1 MSIEP
6 ALHHMA
12 PARDLPLVPSHD
24 DIDLRLLLVQLWRDK
39 KTIIGF
45 TIVTAILSLVMAF
58 MLPQKW
64 TSKAVLAVPESIQV
78 NNLEIVIIQLRVLGV
93 DIKGNRSDIFNLFI
107 KKLSSQSQFQH
118 WLRQSKMLNDSSDPV
133 TIEYELNRMAES
145 LTIVNNADPK
155 KVNEQLPYVSWT
167 VSFTGSKQEQAQQI
181 LSGFLD
187 FISQQVRK
195 EVLETLRSS
204 IDKTIRNNQE
214 SLELN
219 RTHLENA
226 RSILIQR
233 LKYSLSIANAAGVQ
247 KPLYSQGMAVRDDP
261 DFSISL
267 GAAGIAEKLKIE
279 SSLKNVSDLNSDLQN
294 SEYTLKKLQ
303 SLSIPDVNFIP
314 VTFQL
319 SPTLP
324 LKKDGPGKVLILVL
338 SSMLGSFLGCGY
350 VLVKQLF
357 KV

>member
-1 MSIEP
+1 M
-6 ALHHMA
+6 
-12 PARDLPLVPSHD
+12 
-24 DIDLRLLLVQLWRDK
+24 
-39 KTIIGF
+39 
-45 TIVTAILSLVMAF
+45 
-58 MLPQKW
+58 
-64 TSKAVLAVPESIQV
+64 
-78 NNLEIVIIQLRVLGV
+78 
-93 DIKGNRSDIFNLFI
+93 
-107 KKLSSQSQFQH
+107 
-118 WLRQSKMLNDSSDPV
+118 
-133 TIEYELNRMAES
+133 
-145 LTIVNNADPK
+145 
-155 KVNEQLPYVSWT
+155 
-167 VSFTGSKQEQAQQI
+167 
-181 LSGFLD
+181 
-187 FISQQVRK
+187 
-195 EVLETLRSS
+195 
-204 IDKTIRNNQE
+204 
-214 SLELN
+214 
-219 RTHLENA
+219 
-226 RSILIQR
+226 
-233 LKYSLSIANAAGVQ
+233 
-247 KPLYSQGMAVRDDP
+247 YSQGMAVRDDP